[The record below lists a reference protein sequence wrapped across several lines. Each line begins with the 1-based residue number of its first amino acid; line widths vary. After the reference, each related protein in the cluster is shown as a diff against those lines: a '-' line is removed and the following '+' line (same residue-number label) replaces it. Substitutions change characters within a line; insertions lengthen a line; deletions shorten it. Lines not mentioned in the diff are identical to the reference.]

1 MNHASQHPSVATTD
15 QLRMAGLVLGAL
27 ESGRMQM
34 HARDYLDIASAATC
48 ELALLDTSELEQAS
62 RLMPPAL
69 LGLVENVLFQRE
81 AFRHPALDLTSSRAC
96 FRGWST

>member
-1 MNHASQHPSVATTD
+1 MKRTSHPAVATTD

-34 HARDYLDIASAATC
+34 HASDYRDIATAATC

-69 LGLVENVLFQRE
+69 LGLVENVLYQRE
-81 AFRHPALDLTSSRAC
+81 AVAHLGPTWPACGPAFAAWLT
-96 FRGWST
+96 